1 MPESALPYAIHL
13 LAYGP
18 LYPTR
23 LGSDVDFTAAF
34 KPMQLQLAQLL
45 DALLHED
52 ATRPANQP
60 GLNTLAHMLHLL
72 QVGVGGFVYE
82 VGGFVYEVGGFVYG
96 V

>member
-1 MPESALPYAIHL
+1 MAMPESALPYAIHL

-18 LYPTR
+18 LYPAR
-23 LGSDVDFTAAF
+23 LGPDVDFSAAF

-72 QVGVGGFVYE
+72 QVRHVGVGGRC
-82 VGGFVYEVGGFVYG
+82 GGLRWACA
-96 V
+96 